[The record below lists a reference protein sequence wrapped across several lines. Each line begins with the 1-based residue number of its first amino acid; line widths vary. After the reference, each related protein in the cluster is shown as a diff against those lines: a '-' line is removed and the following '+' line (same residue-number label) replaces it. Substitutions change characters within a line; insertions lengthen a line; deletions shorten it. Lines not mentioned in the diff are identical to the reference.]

1 MTAARQPRQSQRTP
15 RSTAS
20 ASVAARRDQVQRQ
33 PRKTQSK
40 ATRPE
45 LQVHHQVRVSPR
57 IRAFGLITFVFA
69 VLFASLFFQSQL
81 VAGQKHLDEINNGIR
96 HEIALE
102 RELRQAQAEA
112 QAPHHIMAQAED
124 MGLVKAES
132 AIPLLPPG
140 VGK

>member
-1 MTAARQPRQSQRTP
+1 MTAARQPRQPQRTP

-20 ASVAARRDQVQRQ
+20 ASVAARRDHRQRQ
-33 PRKTQSK
+33 
-40 ATRPE
+40 TRGTPAKQQRPD

-57 IRAFGLITFVFA
+57 IRAFGLVTFVFA

-81 VAGQKHLDEINNGIR
+81 VAGQKHLDEINDGIR
-96 HEIALE
+96 NEIALE

-124 MGLVKAES
+124 MGLVKAQS

-140 VGK
+140 VGE